1 MKPIL
6 EPGKIVK
13 GKVSGIKPFGI
24 FVNFEDGYSGMIHI
38 SEVSDQYVKDLNEYA
53 RLGETIP
60 CRILEVDEENK
71 KIKLT
76 IKNMDYGLRRETKE
90 DENFK
95 PLKEMLPTWIDTK
108 LEELKK

>member
-1 MKPIL
+1 MKHIL

-24 FVNFEDGYSGMIHI
+24 FVHLEGGYSGMIHI

-53 RLGETIP
+53 KLGEMIP
-60 CRILEVDEENK
+60 CRILEIDEKNK

-76 IKNMDYGLRRETKE
+76 IKNMDYELRRETKE
-90 DENFK
+90 NENFK
-95 PLKEMLPTWIDTK
+95 PLKEKFPTWIDTK